1 MGGIEAARLIMEQL
15 PAIKVV
21 MLTVC
26 EADDHLLE
34 AIRLGVHGYLLKDL
48 QPEQLYDML
57 RSVRRDETPVSPALV
72 SRLLA
77 VLREG
82 GMTPAAPAPA
92 KPGLSLREL
101 EVLQLVADGLSNKEI
116 GRRLSITEAR

>member
-1 MGGIEAARLIMEQL
+1 MLDVEMPVMGGIEAARLIMEQL

-26 EADDHLLE
+26 EDDDHLLE

-48 QPEQLYDML
+48 QPEQLYDIL

-82 GMTPAAPAPA
+82 GIRRR
-92 KPGLSLREL
+92 PGAGESR
-101 EVLQLVADGLSNKEI
+101 A
-116 GRRLSITEAR
+116 